1 MLTKIA
7 HFSKNLLLLNYKAYL
22 GKNLK
27 LFMEKSSI
35 SRIKSKLELI
45 NLLKSDLSLIAW
57 IFLALI
63 PVFGTLVYYIYALN
77 NIGIILSLALSI
89 IVGFFVFKFVKN
101 ERQKLEK
108 VEINDER
115 QKLEKIEVKK
125 VETEILK
132 IKANLNYGSKLL
144 ITVLFI
150 LFIFFSFKELF
161 QASFSRAL
169 ISPWQVINLNFFLFY
184 GLSALLLL
192 IIIKQNKILNSL
204 KLISLTTF
212 YFLSFSIAL
221 ITYLIGYG
229 FDPFIHQATMEYITE
244 HGSILPKT
252 PYYLGQY
259 SLIIILSKFINLF
272 NNISLEF
279 IHKLLVPLLGAITL
293 PALFWNFLK
302 KDGQERKSSLITIL
316 TILIVGFNP
325 LIVTTPQNLSYIF
338 LLILVFFALREKSLL
353 MSLLFT
359 GASIA
364 IHPLSGLPALGFL
377 LFALYEKK
385 KDKFKPYF
393 QKISL
398 ILVALINILALP
410 LSLYFGAKAKLNFS
424 GLKTTFLNFI
434 QLFFKLKGAGQENIF
449 LNLNYFFNFNQ
460 ALIILI
466 IIISASIYFYKKL
479 TQKKDKNTLT
489 IFKALSFSSLALI
502 ISYLLSSF
510 IAFND
515 VIVYEQAGYAKRI
528 LVIIIIFNLPFILLG
543 IKDLISTC
551 LTKNLFTQIFWA
563 LFLTIILT
571 ASLYSSY
578 PRLDKYTNSRGY
590 STGINDLRTVISV
603 AENNKANGT
612 EPYIVLA
619 NQQVSAA
626 ALKTFGFNN
635 YLNTNS
641 KKIYF
646 YPIPTGGGLYQYYLE
661 AVYNHPNQKT
671 LAEAMDFSSVKEA
684 YLIVNKYWHRSAEL
698 INEAKTEANE
708 FWSIENEVFIFR
720 YER

>member
-22 GKNLK
+22 GENLQ
-27 LFMEKSSI
+27 LSMEKSST
-35 SRIKSKLELI
+35 SQKESKLELI
-45 NLLKSDLSLIAW
+45 NLLKFDLSLIAW
-57 IFLALI
+57 IFLALV
-63 PVFGTLVYYIYALN
+63 PVFGTLVYHIYALN
-77 NIGIILSLALSI
+77 NLGIIVSLLIST

-108 VEINDER
+108 IEIN
-115 QKLEKIEVKK
+115 KGK
-125 VETEILK
+125 T
-132 IKANLNYGSKLL
+132 NYSLNSIFTLA
-144 ITVLFI
+144 LFI
-150 LFIFFSFKELF
+150 LFIFLSFKELF

-169 ISPWQVINLNFFLFY
+169 ISPWQVINPNFFLFY
-184 GLSALLLL
+184 GLSALFLL
-192 IIIKQNKILNSL
+192 IIIKQNKILNNL
-204 KLISLTTF
+204 KLILLTIF

-244 HGSILPKT
+244 NGLILPKT

-272 NNISLEF
+272 KGASLISLEF
-279 IHKLLVPLLGAITL
+279 IHKILVPLLAAITL

-302 KDGQERKSSLITIL
+302 KERRGKRSSLITIL
-316 TILIVGFNP
+316 AILIIGFSP

-377 LFALYEKK
+377 LFVLYEKK
-385 KDKFKPYF
+385 KDNFKTYF
-393 QKISL
+393 KKINL
-398 ILVALINILALP
+398 ILIAFINILALP
-410 LSLYFGAKAKLNFS
+410 LALYFGSEAKLNFPNI
-424 GLKTTFLNFI
+424 KTAFLNFI

-449 LNLNYFFNFNQ
+449 LNLNYFLNFNQ

-466 IIISASIYFYKKL
+466 VIICASIYFYKNL
-479 TQKKDKNTLT
+479 AQKQDKNTLAT
-489 IFKALSFSSLALI
+489 FKALSLSSLALI
-502 ISYLLSSF
+502 FSYLLISL

-515 VIVYEQAGYAKRI
+515 VIIYEQEGYAKRI
-528 LVIIIIFNLPFILLG
+528 LIIIIIFNLPFILLG
-543 IKDLISTC
+543 LKDLISTC

-571 ASLYSSY
+571 ASLYNSY
-578 PRLDKYTNSRGY
+578 PRLDKYINSRGY
-590 STGINDLRTVISV
+590 STSINDLKAVISV
-603 AENNKANGT
+603 AEKNKTKGA
-612 EPYIVLA
+612 EAYIVLA

-626 ALKTFGFNN
+626 ALKTFGFHN

-646 YPIPTGGGLYQYYLE
+646 YPIPTGGDLYQYYLE
-661 AVYNHPNQKT
+661 AVYNHPNKKT
-671 LAEAMDFSSVKEA
+671 LAKAMDFSSVKEA
-684 YLIVNKYWHRSAEL
+684 YLIINKYWHRSAEL
-698 INEAKTEANE
+698 INEAKLEADE

-720 YER
+720 YKK